1 VLLLAEDGLM
11 HLEMQHKR
19 QQDLA
24 EAYSQAVQQ
33 VSGVLQATVAANK

>member
-1 VLLLAEDGLM
+1 VLSEEGLM

-19 QQDLA
+19 QQELA

-33 VSGVLQATVAANK
+33 VSGALQATVAANK